1 MMFGIKRHVI
11 AKQER
16 GLYLRGR
23 SIEKILQ
30 PGQRELFRETLAWSR
45 IDLEFASDE
54 ALIKEVQ
61 GDRVRASA
69 WCEPAEPA
77 GVKSANIIRRPYVGL
92 LAGGETMK
100 ASTAE
105 SYRQRVIRVVEY
117 IYDHLDADLTINR
130 LAEVAYMSPYH
141 FHRIYRELAQETL
154 NASIRRLRLHR
165 AAGELIRSTKPIQRI
180 AREATYG
187 SPEAFSRAF
196 SQQFGEPPAGYR
208 SARRERDDRN
218 DGPFVAMLPPDNK
231 EYSDMYTVE
240 ILETDPV
247 RLIGYPHQ
255 GDYME
260 IGRAF
265 EKLAIYAASHQLL
278 NETTRSFGLY
288 YDDPKSVD
296 MKQLNA
302 FASISLSEEIRLPTD
317 NDSLQEKEIPGGT
330 CASLVFKG
338 PYAELEKP
346 YDWFF
351 GQWLPQSGYEA
362 VDFPPFEEYLND
374 PKVTPPNDL
383 LTRINCLVYKR

>member
-1 MMFGIKRHVI
+1 
-11 AKQER
+11 
-16 GLYLRGR
+16 
-23 SIEKILQ
+23 
-30 PGQRELFRETLAWSR
+30 
-45 IDLEFASDE
+45 
-54 ALIKEVQ
+54 
-61 GDRVRASA
+61 
-69 WCEPAEPA
+69 
-77 GVKSANIIRRPYVGL
+77 
-92 LAGGETMK
+92 MK

-117 IYDHLDADLTINR
+117 IYDHLDADLTVNR

-165 AAGELIRSTKPIQRI
+165 AAGELIRSTKPIPRI
-180 AREATYG
+180 AKEAAYG
-187 SPEAFSRAF
+187 SPEAFGRAF
-196 SQQFGEPPAGYR
+196 AQQFGESPASYR
-208 SARRERDDRN
+208 SARSERDNRT

-240 ILETDPV
+240 IIETDPV

-265 EKLAIYAASHQLL
+265 EKLAVYAASHQLL
-278 NETTRSFGLY
+278 DETTRSFGLY
-288 YDDPKSVD
+288 YDDPKSVNP
-296 MKQLNA
+296 KQLRA
-302 FASISLSEEIRLPTD
+302 FASISLDKTQAAPADDTA
-317 NDSLQEKEIPGGT
+317 LQEKEIPGGT

-338 PYAELEKP
+338 PYAELETP

-362 VDFPPFEEYLND
+362 ADFPPFEEYLND
-374 PKVTPPNDL
+374 PKDTPPSEL
-383 LTRINCLVYKR
+383 LTRINCLVHRSGE